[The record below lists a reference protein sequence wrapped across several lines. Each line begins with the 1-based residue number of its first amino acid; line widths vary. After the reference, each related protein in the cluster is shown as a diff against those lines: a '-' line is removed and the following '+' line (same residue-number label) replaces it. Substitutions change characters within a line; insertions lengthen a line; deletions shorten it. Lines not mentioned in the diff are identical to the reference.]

1 MQIIADENIPHVTE
15 AFSSLGQVKLVV
27 GRKLTANDLGDAEI
41 LLVRSVTK
49 VNQELLANSS
59 IRFVGSATI
68 GLDHIDLAYLEQQ
81 SIHFANAAG
90 SNANAVTEYVI
101 SSLVIIAE
109 QQGFELKDKK
119 VGIIGCGHVGSKLLQ
134 KLQVLEVSCLIY
146 DPLLQ
151 AKTNDLVFSDLN
163 TVLSS
168 SDIISLH
175 IPLEKSGLYPTHNL
189 VNADFLKQLKANVIL
204 INTSRG
210 GVIDETALLNA
221 LQFKPKMQVVLDVWQ
236 NEPNINLAL
245 LNKIRLGTPHIAGHS
260 FDGKIQATEMLY
272 NAVNH
277 YLQKKPVW
285 QKRTNLPAPSVTHLS
300 FSKTIDDNIA
310 IKTAVLMCY
319 DIRRDDAMLRNIYNT
334 FNIDQFFDNLRKNY
348 SIRREFN
355 SLEVQIP
362 IGRKNLAIKLTGLGF
377 RVY

>member
-134 KLQVLEVSCLIY
+134 KLRVLEVSCLIY

>member
-334 FNIDQFFDNLRKNY
+334 FDIDQFFDNLRKNY